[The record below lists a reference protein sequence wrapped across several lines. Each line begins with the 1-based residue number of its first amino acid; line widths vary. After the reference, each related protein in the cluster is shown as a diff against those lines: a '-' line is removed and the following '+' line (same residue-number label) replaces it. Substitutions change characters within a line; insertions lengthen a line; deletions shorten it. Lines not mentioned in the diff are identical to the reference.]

1 MRKVIAYFFALFL
14 FFLGRSPLLANEPDS
29 AYIFVYGTAKNN
41 YHNGLH
47 IAWSLDKHTWHPFG
61 PEHSFVKSDYGPWG
75 SQKKMFDPFLFHAPD
90 GTWHC
95 VWSLN
100 KEDGVFAH
108 ASSTDLITWSRQSY
122 PLVLSGGNCLEPM
135 IAYDDT
141 NEVYTISWT
150 SDKGGRQTY
159 FVTTK
164 DFKSY
169 SAAKKTTAFL
179 PKKEK
184 VVFSDSEQSGTLHK
198 VPWRTVDNINK
209 AQQLSAYKAKLNSE
223 RTADDVQR
231 FGSLEDVKATIN
243 IEKGATRKIS
253 DLLMGIFFEDINYA
267 ADGGL
272 YAELIQNRGFEYSA
286 DIRKEWNNLTA
297 WHAYDTN
304 SDLSIDT
311 ASPIHINNKH
321 YVSLNAPA
329 GGGIVNEGF
338 GGIAVHANEKYNF
351 SLFARSPEIKNTNL
365 VIRLEDINGKTIAQ
379 AIVTRL
385 SKTWKKHELTLA
397 SNATVKNAR
406 LVIQLQQAGK
416 VELDMVSLFPEE
428 TFYNRKNG
436 LRADL
441 AQTIADMKPRF
452 VRFPGGCVA
461 HGNGIENI
469 YHWKNTIGPLEARKP
484 QRNLWGYHQSYGLG
498 YFEYFQ
504 FCEDLGAEPI
514 PVVAAGV
521 PCQNSGH
528 NGRPIAGQQCGIPME
543 EMGDYVQDIL
553 DLIEYANGDVNTV
566 WGKKRA
572 EAGHPKPF
580 NLKYIGVGNE
590 DLITD
595 VFEERFTMIY
605 NAIKEKYPEINIIGT
620 AGPFYEGTDYVEGW
634 KLATKLQVPYIDEHY
649 YNPPGW
655 YIHNQDFYDKYD
667 RSKAKVY
674 LGEYAAHIPNR
685 SSTIETAL
693 AEALHL
699 CNIERNGDIVA
710 MTSYAPLLAKIGN
723 TQWNPDLIYFDN
735 TEVKPTIGYYVQQLF
750 GQHSGNEYIFSS
762 LQLTSDDDNVRKRIG
777 KSIVR
782 DNASGDIIIKL
793 VNFLPIEVDVASDI
807 FDVVADSGNV
817 KATILSGAP
826 DDKQAKPVETTIDV
840 TSFRLQP
847 YSLTVIRFKEK
858 TRCAL

>member
-1 MRKVIAYFFALFL
+1 MKNALAFFTAVLLLFSAQEVL
-14 FFLGRSPLLANEPDS
+14 FANEPDS

-41 YHNGLH
+41 HHNGLH
-47 IAWSLDKHTWHPFG
+47 IAWSLDKQTWHRIG

-75 SQKKMFDPFLFHAPD
+75 SQKKMFDPFLFAGPD
-90 GTWHC
+90 GVWHA

-100 KEDGVFAH
+100 QEDGAFAH
-108 ASSTDLITWSRQSY
+108 ASSPDLIAWSRQSY
-122 PLVLSGGNCLEPM
+122 PLVMPEGNCLVPA
-135 IAYDDT
+135 IAFDSSRDL
-141 NEVYTISWT
+141 YTISWIN
-150 SDKGGRQTY
+150 DKDKKQGY

-169 SAAKKTTAFL
+169 SPAKKAALFERKTEVIKLAG
-179 PKKEK
+179 E
-184 VVFSDSEQSGTLHK
+184 EQSGTLHK
-198 VPWRTVDNINK
+198 VAWGTVDKVIK
-209 AQQLSAYKAKLNSE
+209 AQQLAAYKAKLNSE
-223 RTADDVQR
+223 RTADDPQR
-231 FGSLEDVKATIN
+231 FSALKDIKATIN
-243 IEKGATRKIS
+243 IEKDKTREIS

-272 YAELIQNRGFEYSA
+272 YAELIQNRGFEYSP
-286 DIRKEWNNLTA
+286 DIRKEWNSLTA
-297 WHAYDTN
+297 WNAYDAH
-304 SDLSIDT
+304 SKLSIDT
-311 ASPIHINNKH
+311 VSPIHINNKH
-321 YVSLNAPA
+321 YVTLEGTSGSGLAND
-329 GGGIVNEGF
+329 GF
-338 GGIAVHANEKYNF
+338 GGIAVRANEKYNF
-351 SLFARSPEIKNTNL
+351 SVFARSSDAKPANL
-365 VIRLEDINGKTIAQ
+365 HIQLVDADDKTIAQ
-379 AIVTRL
+379 ATIKRL
-385 SKTWKKHELTLA
+385 SKTWKKHELTLT
-397 SNATVKNAR
+397 SRATVKNAR
-406 LVIQLQQAGK
+406 LIVQLEQAGK
-416 VELDMVSLFPEE
+416 VDLDMVSLFPEN
-428 TFYNRKNG
+428 TFHKRKNG
-436 LRADL
+436 LRSDL

-528 NGRPIAGQQCGIPME
+528 HGHPIAGQQCGIPME
-543 EMGDYVQDIL
+543 EMGYYIQDIL

-572 EAGHPKPF
+572 DAGHPEPF
-580 NLKYIGVGNE
+580 HLKYIGVGNE

-595 VFEERFTMIY
+595 VFEDRFTMIY
-605 NAIKEKYPEINIIGT
+605 QAIKEKYPDIQVIGT

-685 SSTIETAL
+685 ASTIETAL

-699 CNIERNGDIVA
+699 CNVERNGDIVA

-735 TEVKPTIGYYVQQLF
+735 TEVKPTVGYYVQQLF
-750 GQHSGNEYIFSS
+750 GQHSGDEYIFSS
-762 LQLTSDDDNVRKRIG
+762 LALTSDDDNVRKRIG

-782 DNASGDIIIKL
+782 DRASGDIIVKL
-793 VNFLPIEVDVASDI
+793 VNLLPVEVEVTTDIGEITGNHQHAS
-807 FDVVADSGNV
+807 
-817 KATILSGAP
+817 ATILSGKA
-826 DDKQAKPVETTIDV
+826 DDKEAKPAHATIDLNN
-840 TSFRLQP
+840 FKLQP
-847 YSLTVIRFKEK
+847 YSFTVIRLQEK
-858 TRCAL
+858 K